1 MKKFTRRQ
9 IVVGSAAGALGA
21 ALSADAHPQTA
32 VGSWDLEV
40 DVIVVGM
47 GIAGGAAAVEAARS
61 GAKVLVLDRG
71 AAAVNGSHGGIFYLG
86 GGPALPRGVG
96 VADDPAEM
104 EKYLL
109 ASAGPA
115 PDAERIRVFVER
127 SAGDYD
133 WLVSLGMPFKDHLAP
148 GSDIPSGGGL
158 YHSGNELVYPYRDIA
173 RPAPRGHTPAGVRA
187 GWLQGRMK
195 KAAEGAGATLLL
207 DASAEQILTGADG
220 SIEGILADVAG
231 EKRML
236 RARRGV
242 VLATGGFALNREM
255 LANHAPALLSCMPF
269 DVGFNDG
276 WGIRAGQEV
285 GGEPIRMG
293 AAALF
298 WALYPP
304 VSRKAGVLVN
314 GQGQRFMPEDSYYG
328 TTGNVIVNE
337 QRGVAHLIVDAE
349 ALGKRPDYG
358 GALPERPDS
367 EIAAEADSIEELER
381 ALGIPS
387 PALRNTVAF
396 YNDYA
401 SKGEDPLFHKA
412 AEYLR
417 PLKTPPF
424 SAVKASLGE
433 GMFAFF
439 TLGGLHTSPRSE
451 VLDKEGS
458 PIPKLFAAGRAAAG
472 IPSLHSASYLSG
484 LSLASCLTFGRMAGV
499 NAAAT

>member
-1 MKKFTRRQ
+1 MKKLTRRE
-9 IVVGSAAGALGA
+9 IMVSSAAAVVGAAASAN
-21 ALSADAHPQTA
+21 AHPQ
-32 VGSWDLEV
+32 VSVESWDLEV
-40 DVIVVGM
+40 DVIVIGM

-71 AAAVNGSHGGIFYLG
+71 AAAVNGSHGGIFYMG
-86 GGPALPRGVG
+86 GGTALQRSVG
-96 VADDPAEM
+96 VDDDPAEM

-115 PDAERIRVFVER
+115 PDAERIRVLVER
-127 SAGDYD
+127 SPGDYD
-133 WLVSLGMPFKDHLAP
+133 WLVSMGMPFKEHLAP

-158 YHSGNELVYPYRDIA
+158 YHSGNELGYPYRDIA

-195 KAAEGAGATLLL
+195 EEAKGAGATLMLH
-207 DASAEQILTGADG
+207 ASAEQILTGADG
-220 SIEGILADVAG
+220 SIEGVLAEVDGV
-231 EKRML
+231 KRSL

-255 LANHAPALLSCMPF
+255 LANHAPPLLSCLPF
-269 DVGFNDG
+269 DVSFNDG

-285 GGEPIRMG
+285 GGQAIRMG

-304 VSRKAGVLVN
+304 VSRKAGLLVN
-314 GQGQRFMPEDSYYG
+314 GQGQRFMAEDSYYG

-337 QRGVAHLIVDAE
+337 QRGVAHLIVDAQ

-358 GALPERPDS
+358 GALAGRATS
-367 EIAAEADSIEELER
+367 EIAAEADTIEELES

-387 PALRNTVAF
+387 PGLQNTVAV

-412 AEYLR
+412 AEYVR
-417 PLKTPPF
+417 PLEPPF
-424 SAVKASLGE
+424 TAVKASLGE
-433 GMFAFF
+433 STFAFF

-451 VLDKEGS
+451 VLDREGS
-458 PIPKLFAAGRAAAG
+458 PIPKLYAAGRAAAG

-484 LSLASCLTFGRMAGV
+484 LSLSSCLTFGRIAGI